1 MQFYNI
7 EVVESEPQQLDVAE
21 HFWIKN
27 PNAREPVQMK
37 KSNSILFKDQILKR
51 TATID
56 KVITERMA
64 NNEDFD
70 KLLNDPL
77 FSQMIVE

>member
-27 PNAREPVQMK
+27 PNAGEPVQMK